1 MSDIQKKVKKIVRK
15 LSAKFYRVIKQIK
28 KEFRLAL
35 FSDPWNLI
43 IALLLPPGII
53 MLLSVM
59 EGSQITITEIPV
71 TVVSYDSTKFID
83 SDNVTGTYFGTP
95 TEFNWDNYSQPYIDA
110 VNKSEFLLFKHFY
123 NVSEDPYAM
132 ETAREQLL
140 NSEIGA
146 IIVVPVD
153 FSEFLEFGLP
163 GTIECVPDS
172 SRIDDIQNKLNAV
185 YDSVKVF
192 VNDNNLTPQ
201 IEVTGFEEFA
211 IPSNYNPSFNSTI
224 KLLIPLMGYGIA
236 NVLGM
241 LIIVKEKPIA
251 RLLLTPVKRS
261 EILFSKY
268 ATYSLILFVQDL
280 GVILSSLFGGLYIR
294 GSLLDVFIAS
304 YMVGYTGLSMGIFIS
319 SVSKTK
325 TEANQWFLASFVV
338 ILLLSGIG
346 VPIESMPPYL
356 QVVAYILPL
365 SHGQPMLTAI
375 LSKGASVF
383 GFHFFSLLAISV
395 VLNVAT
401 LILFY
406 IRRYEV

>member
-1 MSDIQKKVKKIVRK
+1 MV
-15 LSAKFYRVIKQIK
+15 K
-28 KEFRLAL
+28 KEFRLAIL
-35 FSDPWNLI
+35 TDPWNLI

-53 MLLSVM
+53 ILLSVM
-59 EGSQITITEIPV
+59 EGQQTAISEIPV
-71 TVVSYDSTKFID
+71 VVVSNDSTVFID
-83 SDNVTGTYFGTP
+83 SNNVTGTYYDTAP
-95 TEFNWDNYSQPYIDA
+95 EYSWDNYSQPYINA
-110 VNKSEFLLFKHFY
+110 VNKSQYLIFKNFY
-123 NVSEDPYAM
+123 NSSEDPYAM

-140 NSEIGA
+140 HSEISA
-146 IIVVPVD
+146 IIVIPVD

-163 GTIECVPDS
+163 GMIECIPDA
-172 SRIDDIQNKLNAV
+172 SRISDIQNKLNAV
-185 YDSVKVF
+185 YDSIKVF
-192 VNDNNLTPQ
+192 INDNNLTPQ
-201 IEVTGFEEFA
+201 IEVTGFEEFE
-211 IPSNYNPSFNSTI
+211 IPENYNPGFNSTI
-224 KLLIPLMGYGIA
+224 KMLIPLMGYGIA

-251 RLLLTPVKRS
+251 RLLLTPVKRD
-261 EILFSKY
+261 EILLAKY

-280 GVILSSLFGGLYIR
+280 GIILSSLFGGLYIR

-346 VPIESMPPYL
+346 VPIESMPFYL
-356 QVVAYILPL
+356 QVVAYVLPL

-383 GFHFFSLLAISV
+383 GFHFYSLLALSV

-401 LILFY
+401 FIVFY
-406 IRRYEV
+406 LKNYEV